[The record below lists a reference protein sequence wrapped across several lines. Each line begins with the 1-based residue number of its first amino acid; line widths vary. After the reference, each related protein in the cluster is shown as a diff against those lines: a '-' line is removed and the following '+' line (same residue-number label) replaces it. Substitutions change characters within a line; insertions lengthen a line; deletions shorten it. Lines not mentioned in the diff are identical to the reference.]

1 MTRTMKLIICYSN
14 SVVSRYQLQLP
25 SSYAVPMLDIML
37 DENKIPTLQAK
48 RSIQREKVL
57 GEADSFVKLG
67 SNLGMLV
74 QR

>member
-14 SVVSRYQLQLP
+14 SVVSKYQLQLP
-25 SSYAVPMLDIML
+25 SSYAVPMPGIML
-37 DENKIPTLQAK
+37 DKNKIPTQQAK